1 MTLRFAPVN
10 GIWTVMIRP
19 SVEVTLGLIITGEWH
34 LDSNDKTERDFNVKN
49 IIVHKLF
56 NRPQRFANDIALLEL
71 SEDADL
77 DDVYVGTACLPPS
90 GKDYR

>member
-1 MTLRFAPVN
+1 MESDKLYDDMLPFCSTPTGLLRYPSFFSQFDFLFDEKSSQ
-10 GIWTVMIRP
+10 IR
-19 SVEVTLGLIITGEWH
+19 TGEWH
-34 LDSNDKTERDFNVKN
+34 LDSDDKTERDFNVKN

-77 DDVYVGTACLPPS
+77 NGS
-90 GKDYR
+90 

>member
-1 MTLRFAPVN
+1 MRLKKK
-10 GIWTVMIRP
+10 ML
-19 SVEVTLGLIITGEWH
+19 TLGIYQTVIINEKSSQIRTGEWH
-34 LDSNDKTERDFNVKN
+34 LDSDDKTERDFNVKN

-77 DDVYVGTACLPPS
+77 NGS
-90 GKDYR
+90 